1 MVLKELFIRH
11 PASKGDLLSETDK
24 VGARV
29 RTAQPFGTVLI
40 PRPSI
45 SAVVGLWI
53 RVRDMEVTVV
63 GRGGSAEVSY
73 RRCHHGDSLRGPLT
87 RDAPGLAPVD
97 RLGELVPAEQ
107 VVAMLPLDEL
117 ILDDEVA
124 DLEVQ
129 SEGPALSRKLTN
141 RCHDLLDDQLDRG

>member
-1 MVLKELFIRH
+1 MVLKELFIGH

-40 PRPSI
+40 PRPRI
-45 SAVVGLWI
+45 SALVGLRI

-63 GRGGSAEVSY
+63 GRGGSAEVGY
-73 RRCHHGDSLRGPLT
+73 RRCHHGDGLRGPLT
-87 RDAPGLAPVD
+87 RDAPGLAPIN

-107 VVAMLPLDEL
+107 VLAVLPLDEL
-117 ILDDEVA
+117 VSYDEIT
-124 DLEVQ
+124 DLEVE
-129 SEGPALSRKLTN
+129 SESAALSCELAN
-141 RCHDLLDDQLDRG
+141 

>member
-1 MVLKELFIRH
+1 MVLKELFIGH

-45 SAVVGLWI
+45 SALVGLWI

-87 RDAPGLAPVD
+87 RDAPGLTPIN

-107 VVAMLPLDEL
+107 VLAVLPLDEL
-117 ILDDEVA
+117 VSYDEVT
-124 DLEVQ
+124 DLEVE
-129 SEGPALSRKLTN
+129 SESAALSCKLAN
-141 RCHDLLDDQLDRG
+141 

>member
-1 MVLKELFIRH
+1 MVLKKLFIRH

-63 GRGGSAEVSY
+63 GRGGSAEVGY

-87 RDAPGLAPVD
+87 RDAPGLTSIN

-107 VVAMLPLDEL
+107 VLAVLPLDEL
-117 ILDDEVA
+117 VSYDEVA
-124 DLEVQ
+124 DLEVE
-129 SEGPALSRKLTN
+129 SESAALSCKLAN
-141 RCHDLLDDQLDRG
+141 